1 MVRKYNVLFLCR
13 ENSARSILAEA
24 FLRELAGQRF
34 NAFSAG
40 DRPAACV
47 HPLTIEQLR
56 VGIADLDALTPKS
69 WLAFTGEDAPQMDL
83 IVALDDRLGE
93 YHAPDFPGAPL
104 FCNWH
109 FADPLA
115 DGMTPFERER
125 SFEKVFWQ
133 IVRRISVFVELPRYA
148 AEVSDDARYVSAMSV
163 SERLTLSA
171 SC

>member
-1 MVRKYNVLFLCR
+1 MSKKYNVLFLCR
-13 ENSARSILAEA
+13 ENSARSVMAEA

-40 DRPAACV
+40 DRPASSV

-56 VGIADLDALTPKS
+56 SGVADLDRLAPKS
-69 WLAFTGEDAPQMDL
+69 WLEFTGEDAPRMDL
-83 IVALDDRLGE
+83 IVALDNRLDE
-93 YHAPDFPGAPL
+93 YHAPEFPGAPS

-115 DGMTPFERER
+115 EGMTQSERER
-125 SFEKVFWQ
+125 SFEKVSWQ

-148 AEVSDDARYVSAMSV
+148 DKSCVQSSGNCETV
-163 SERLTLSA
+163 LST